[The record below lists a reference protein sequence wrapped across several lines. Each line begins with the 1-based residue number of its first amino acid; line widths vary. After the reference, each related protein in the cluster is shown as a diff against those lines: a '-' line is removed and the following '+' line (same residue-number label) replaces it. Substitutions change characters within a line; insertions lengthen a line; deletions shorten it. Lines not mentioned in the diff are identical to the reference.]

1 MSPDEATKLP
11 KTNSMENFLHNALL
25 MTEIGIDL
33 KDRFIAGEK
42 YINHLKT
49 ILLGADKAISALHLI
64 SKSSLEQA
72 QHILTSLV
80 QSDFSNNAFKQECER
95 LLSIVEK
102 QLLELELKNSEASCT
117 NLDMEQLSDKI
128 RYLES
133 KQKNLE
139 AIISPHTSSSK
150 NVRADINE
158 KYPENLSRE
167 SLIDLN
173 TVVNLPPVPE
183 DIFTSFNNRPK
194 RSSSLSSL
202 KSMRK
207 IKMFLQRA
215 ESSDDEDSSENDE
228 RDYPRSFYGDSEDGK
243 PPSPHSPL
251 SKKVL
256 GNIKEEAHD

>member
-1 MSPDEATKLP
+1 MHFHCMMNE
-11 KTNSMENFLHNALL
+11 FLHSQDIPN
-25 MTEIGIDL
+25 T
-33 KDRFIAGEK
+33 
-42 YINHLKT
+42 
-49 ILLGADKAISALHLI
+49 
-64 SKSSLEQA
+64 
-72 QHILTSLV
+72 
-80 QSDFSNNAFKQECER
+80 AFKQECDR
-95 LLSIVEK
+95 LLGIVEK
-102 QLLELELKNSEASCT
+102 QLLELKLKNSEASCT
-117 NLDMEQLSDKI
+117 NLDLEQLSEKI

-150 NVRADINE
+150 NIKADINE

-183 DIFTSFNNRPK
+183 DIFTSFNNKPK

-243 PPSPHSPL
+243 LPSPHSPI
-251 SKKVL
+251 SKKML
-256 GNIKEEAHD
+256 GNIKEETHD

>member
-11 KTNSMENFLHNALL
+11 KTNTMENVLHNALL

-33 KDRFIAGEK
+33 KDGFIAGEK
-42 YINHLKT
+42 YINQLKT
-49 ILLGADKAISALHLI
+49 ILLGADKAISALHSI

-72 QHILTSLV
+72 QHILASLV
-80 QSDFSNNAFKQECER
+80 QSDFPNNAFKQECDR
-95 LLSIVEK
+95 LLGIVEK
-102 QLLELELKNSEASCT
+102 QLLELELSNSEASCT
-117 NLDMEQLSDKI
+117 NLGMEQLSDKI

-173 TVVNLPPVPE
+173 TVNLPPVPE